1 LPATSAGGER
11 QPATRPG
18 ANGVVELTPF
28 EFLDRL
34 RDPRMSGNCTLGRDP
49 RRREKNASDA
59 GAGRFEKPAPDARA
73 APPEAHESLISR
85 KTVAEVPLTGL
96 FFIPSRGRIM
106 APSPRQPNPRSPG
119 RGRSVARQAAES
131 GVPSAIEGLGVF
143 YLGQR
148 IDEPSAGPTAEPV
161 LIDAKRFTTHAVC
174 VGMTGS
180 GKTGL
185 LISLI
190 EEAALDGIPTLV
202 IDPKG
207 DLANVLLSFPNLAPA
222 DFLPWI
228 EPDAAKREGI
238 SLEDLAARTA
248 SKWGAGLAASGQS
261 GDRIRR
267 LHEAAEMAVFTP
279 GSHAGRPL
287 AMLGS
292 LDPPDVNAT
301 DPEIRRE
308 RIESLVSGILALVG
322 IDAEPGKSREHVL
335 LSAIVDALWKGG
347 TKVDFGTLVR
357 AIPAPPIERVGFL
370 DLENFYPAG
379 DRFQLASK
387 LNTVAAAPGFEAWL
401 DGEPLDVGRLLWT
414 PAGKPRVAVVSIA
427 HLADPQRMA
436 FVTLLA
442 GAAVSWMRSQGGTSS
457 LRALFLMDEVFGYLP
472 PTANP
477 PSKTPILTL
486 LKQARAYGLGV
497 VLATQNPVD
506 LDYKGLSN
514 AGLWFLGRLQTARD
528 KARVLDGLEGAAASA
543 GGTFDRGRLDRMLS
557 GLEQRRFL
565 MHSVHGDEETLFQTR
580 WTMAYLRGPL
590 LREEIRRLTALS
602 PAAERPA
609 ATGPAVGAEPGL
621 PRPAGGPR
629 PILPPGVREVF
640 LAPEAVVSA
649 AAPIHYRPAILG
661 RARVRYARPTARIEV
676 DREVICMA
684 PAGDALGESAWEAGK
699 QLAQPPRIEPGPRAG
714 GFAPLPAGLTGPR
727 GYATLAASL
736 KSHLGR
742 TARLSAWHAPAIDA
756 YSRPGENEGEF
767 RARIAHRVKEWRDE
781 RIEAVRS
788 RHATKLAGLADR
800 IERARQK
807 VEREKAE
814 AKNQSLQT
822 YVSIG
827 TAVIGALFGRK
838 KISATT
844 IGRAA
849 TSMRSASRATR
860 QQADVAH
867 AEESLTTLEE
877 RRQQLEE
884 DVEME
889 LDRIRLEAS
898 PDSVALEEI
907 DVPARKTDIAVD
919 EVALAWVPATSF
931 GRPQAERGAWG

>member
-1 LPATSAGGER
+1 MSKSR
-11 QPATRPG
+11 K
-18 ANGVVELTPF
+18 GVV
-28 EFLDRL
+28 
-34 RDPRMSGNCTLGRDP
+34 SQQ
-49 RRREKNASDA
+49 
-59 GAGRFEKPAPDARA
+59 
-73 APPEAHESLISR
+73 
-85 KTVAEVPLTGL
+85 AET
-96 FFIPSRGRIM
+96 
-106 APSPRQPNPRSPG
+106 A
-119 RGRSVARQAAES
+119 
-131 GVPSAIEGLGVF
+131 GVPAAIEGLGVF
-143 YLGQR
+143 YLGQKV
-148 IDEPSAGPTAEPV
+148 DERSGGPTPEPLLV
-161 LIDAKRFTTHAVC
+161 DAKRFTTHAVC

-185 LISLI
+185 LIGLI

-207 DLANVLLSFPNLAPA
+207 DLANVLLSFPELAPG
-222 DFLPWI
+222 DFLPWL

-238 SLEDLAARTA
+238 TLESLAERTA
-248 SKWGAGLAASGQS
+248 KKWSDGLAASGQS
-261 GDRIRR
+261 GERIRR
-267 LHEAAEMAVFTP
+267 LHAAADMAVFTP
-279 GSHAGRPL
+279 GSRSGRPL

-292 LDPPDVNAT
+292 LDAPAAEIAA
-301 DPEIRRE
+301 DPEARRE

-322 IDAEPGKSREHVL
+322 IDAEPGTSREHVL
-335 LSAIVDALWKGG
+335 LSTIMDALWKSGQ
-347 TKVDFGTLVR
+347 KVDFGTLVR

-370 DLENFYPAG
+370 DLENFFPAG
-379 DRFQLASK
+379 DRFQLASR

-414 PAGKPRVAVVSIA
+414 PEGKPRVAVVSIA
-427 HLADPQRMA
+427 HLADAQRMA

-457 LRALFLMDEVFGYLP
+457 LKALFLMDEVFGYVP

-486 LKQARAYGLGV
+486 MKQARAYGLGV

-543 GGTFDRGRLDRMLS
+543 GGTFDRGRLDRLLS

-565 MHSVHGDEETLFQTR
+565 MHSVHGEEETLFQTR

-590 LREEIRRLTALS
+590 LREEIRRLTA
-602 PAAERPA
+602 AAP
-609 ATGPAVGAEPGL
+609 AEPHAPTTGTTGTGSVH
-621 PRPAGGPR
+621 PRTFAGGPR
-629 PILPPGVREVF
+629 PILPPGIREVF
-640 LAPEAVVSA
+640 LAPDGPVDPDRGVV
-649 AAPIHYRPAILG
+649 YKPAILG
-661 RARVRYARPTARIEV
+661 RARVRYARPSPRIEV
-676 DREVICMA
+676 DREVIFMA
-684 PAGDALGESAWEAGK
+684 PAGDVLGESAWEA
-699 QLAQPPRIEPGPRAG
+699 AETFAEAPEVEPAPRQGS
-714 GFAPLPAGLTGPR
+714 FAPLPPALSGPR
-727 GYATLAASL
+727 GYSSLAASL
-736 KSHLGR
+736 KTHLGR
-742 TARLSAWHAPAIDA
+742 TSKLTAWRAPAIDA
-756 YSRPGENEGEF
+756 VSRPGETEGEF

-781 RIEAVRS
+781 QIDAVRTKT
-788 RHATKLAGLADR
+788 ATKLAGLVDR

-807 VEREKAE
+807 VEKEKAE

-867 AEESLTTLEE
+867 AEESLQTLED
-877 RRQQLEE
+877 RRQILEE
-884 DVEME
+884 EIEAE
-889 LDRIRLEAS
+889 LDRIRREAS
-898 PDSVALEEI
+898 ADRIALEEI
-907 DVPARKTDIAVD
+907 DIPARKTDIAVD
-919 EVALAWVPATSF
+919 AVALAWVPEPTA
-931 GRPQAERGAWG
+931 

>member
-1 LPATSAGGER
+1 MSKSR
-11 QPATRPG
+11 K
-18 ANGVVELTPF
+18 GVVSQQAET
-28 EFLDRL
+28 
-34 RDPRMSGNCTLGRDP
+34 
-49 RRREKNASDA
+49 A
-59 GAGRFEKPAPDARA
+59 GMPA
-73 APPEAHESLISR
+73 
-85 KTVAEVPLTGL
+85 
-96 FFIPSRGRIM
+96 
-106 APSPRQPNPRSPG
+106 
-119 RGRSVARQAAES
+119 
-131 GVPSAIEGLGVF
+131 AIEGLGVF
-143 YLGQR
+143 YLGQKV
-148 IDEPSAGPTAEPV
+148 DERSGGPTAEPLLV
-161 LIDAKRFTTHAVC
+161 DAKRFTTHAVC

-185 LISLI
+185 LIGLI

-207 DLANVLLSFPNLAPA
+207 DLANVLLSFPELAPG
-222 DFLPWI
+222 DFLPWL
-228 EPDAAKREGI
+228 EADAAKREGI
-238 SLEDLAARTA
+238 TLESLAERTA
-248 SKWGAGLAASGQS
+248 KKWSDGLAASGQS
-261 GDRIRR
+261 GERIRR
-267 LHEAAEMAVFTP
+267 LHAAADMAVFTP
-279 GSHAGRPL
+279 GSRSGRPL

-292 LDPPDVNAT
+292 LDAPAAEIAA
-301 DPEIRRE
+301 DPEARRE

-322 IDAEPGKSREHVL
+322 IDAEPGTSREHVL
-335 LSAIVDALWKGG
+335 LSTIMDALWKSGQ
-347 TKVDFGTLVR
+347 KVDFGTLVR

-370 DLENFYPAG
+370 DLENFFPAG
-379 DRFQLASK
+379 DRFQLASR

-414 PAGKPRVAVVSIA
+414 PEGKPRVAVVSIA
-427 HLADPQRMA
+427 HLADAQRMA

-457 LRALFLMDEVFGYLP
+457 LKALFLMDEVFGYVP

-486 LKQARAYGLGV
+486 MKQARAYGLGV

-543 GGTFDRGRLDRMLS
+543 GGTFDRGRLDRLLS

-565 MHSVHGDEETLFQTR
+565 MHSVHGEEETLFQTR

-590 LREEIRRLTALS
+590 LREEIRRLTAAAPAEPHA
-602 PAAERPA
+602 PAA
-609 ATGPAVGAEPGL
+609 ATTGTGSVH
-621 PRPAGGPR
+621 PRTFAGGPR
-629 PILPPGVREVF
+629 PILPPGIREVF
-640 LAPEAVVSA
+640 LAPDGPVDPDRGVV
-649 AAPIHYRPAILG
+649 YKPAILG
-661 RARVRYARPTARIEV
+661 RARVRYARPSPRIEV
-676 DREVICMA
+676 DREVIFMA
-684 PAGDALGESAWEAGK
+684 PAGDVLGESAWEA
-699 QLAQPPRIEPGPRAG
+699 AETFAEAPEVEPAPRQGS
-714 GFAPLPAGLTGPR
+714 FAPLPPALSGPR
-727 GYATLAASL
+727 GYSSLAASL
-736 KSHLGR
+736 KTHLGR
-742 TARLSAWHAPAIDA
+742 TSKLTAWRAPAIDA
-756 YSRPGENEGEF
+756 VSRPGETEGEF

-781 RIEAVRS
+781 QIDAVRTKT
-788 RHATKLAGLADR
+788 ATKLAGLVDR

-807 VEREKAE
+807 VEKEKAE

-867 AEESLTTLEE
+867 AEESLQTLED
-877 RRQQLEE
+877 RRQILEE
-884 DVEME
+884 EIEAE
-889 LDRIRLEAS
+889 LDRIRREAS
-898 PDSVALEEI
+898 ADRIALEEI
-907 DVPARKTDIAVD
+907 DIPARKTDIAVD
-919 EVALAWVPATSF
+919 AVALAWVPEPTA
-931 GRPQAERGAWG
+931 

>member
-1 LPATSAGGER
+1 MATEKKQSRSRSKPQDPLPA
-11 QPATRPG
+11 
-18 ANGVVELTPF
+18 
-28 EFLDRL
+28 
-34 RDPRMSGNCTLGRDP
+34 
-49 RRREKNASDA
+49 
-59 GAGRFEKPAPDARA
+59 
-73 APPEAHESLISR
+73 
-85 KTVAEVPLTGL
+85 
-96 FFIPSRGRIM
+96 
-106 APSPRQPNPRSPG
+106 
-119 RGRSVARQAAES
+119 
-131 GVPSAIEGLGVF
+131 AIEGLGVF
-143 YLGQR
+143 YLGQK
-148 IDEPSAGPTAEPV
+148 IDADRGTPTGEPV
-161 LIDAKRFTTHAVC
+161 LVDAKRFTTHAVC

-185 LISLI
+185 LIGLI
-190 EEAALDGIPTLV
+190 EEAAIDGIPTLV

-207 DLANVLLSFPNLAPA
+207 DLANVLLSFPNLAPT
-222 DFLPWI
+222 DFLPWL
-228 EPDAAKREGI
+228 EPEAAKREGI
-238 SLEDLAARTA
+238 SLEELADRTA
-248 SKWGAGLAASGQS
+248 KKWTDGLAASGQS
-261 GDRIRR
+261 GERIRR
-267 LHEAAEMAVFTP
+267 LHEAAEMAVYTP
-279 GSHAGRPL
+279 GSRTGRPL

-292 LDPPDVNAT
+292 LDAPPAAILD
-301 DPEIRRE
+301 DPEARRE
-308 RIESLVSGILALVG
+308 RIESLVSAILALVG
-322 IDAEPGKSREHVL
+322 IDGEPGRSREHVL
-335 LSAIVDALWKGG
+335 LSTILDALWKSGQ
-347 TKVDFGTLVR
+347 KVDFGTLVR
-357 AIPAPPIERVGFL
+357 AVPAPPIERVGFL
-370 DLENFYPAG
+370 DLENFFPAG
-379 DRFQLASK
+379 DRFALASR
-387 LNTVAAAPGFEAWL
+387 LNTVAAAPGFDAWV
-401 DGEPLDVGRLLWT
+401 DGEPLDLSRLLWT
-414 PAGKPRVAVVSIA
+414 PEGKPRVAVVSIA
-427 HLADPQRMA
+427 HLADAQRMA

-486 LKQARAYGLGV
+486 MKQARAYGLGV

-528 KARVLDGLEGAAASA
+528 KARVLDGLEGAAQAS
-543 GGTFDRGRLDRMLS
+543 GGSFDRGRLDRMLS

-590 LREEIRRLTALS
+590 LRDEIKRLTAAS
-602 PAAERPA
+602 PAPA
-609 ATGPAVGAEPGL
+609 SNAAAAAPGTM
-621 PRPAGGPR
+621 PSSASWHDGGPR
-629 PILPPGVREVF
+629 PILPPGIREVF
-640 LAPEAVVSA
+640 LAPKEAVPLEASVR
-649 AAPIHYRPAILG
+649 YEPAIIG
-661 RARVRYARPTARIEV
+661 RARVRYAKPTAGIEV
-676 DREVICMA
+676 DREVVCLA
-684 PAGDALGESAWEAGK
+684 PAGDSLGESAWESAE
-699 QLAQPPRIEPGPRAG
+699 QFADSPPLEPAPRTG
-714 GFAPLPAGLTGPR
+714 SFATLPSSLTNPR
-727 GYATLAASL
+727 SYATLATSF
-736 KSHLGR
+736 KGHLGR
-742 TARLSAWHAPAIDA
+742 TSKLTCWSAPAIGA
-756 YSRPGENEGEF
+756 VSRPGESEGDF
-767 RARIAHRVKEWRDE
+767 RVRIAQRVKEWRDGQIDKI
-781 RIEAVRS
+781 RDK
-788 RHATKLAGLADR
+788 HATKLATLADR
-800 IERARQK
+800 IDRARQK
-807 VEREKAE
+807 VEKEKAE
-814 AKNQSLQT
+814 AQNQSMQT

-884 DVEME
+884 DVELE